1 MALFDGNLKQRLIGT
16 IVLIILAVVFLPMI
30 FNNRGEKLPETIVTV
45 PSEPTRPEI
54 STTPSQP
61 EVTTATVTNQAA
73 TNTVV
78 TTIPQP
84 EHNTQPVTSTQQTT
98 AVEQNTNTTTPATNT
113 NTQQTSPQTNN
124 PITPSWTIQIAAVS
138 NPTNAEEFTNKLR
151 KANYNA
157 YTRKEGNIY
166 RIFVGPFI
174 NKTEAFRTQKLIE
187 KQFKEKGIVREF
199 KPERN

>member
-16 IVLIILAVVFLPMI
+16 VVLIMLAVVFLPMI

-45 PSEPTRPEI
+45 PTEPTRPEN
-54 STTPSQP
+54 SGTQP
-61 EVTTATVTNQAA
+61 EVTSTAVTSQANT
-73 TNTVV
+73 TNSVV
-78 TTIPQP
+78 TTVAQP
-84 EHNTQPVTSTQQTT
+84 EHNTQPITTQQTNST
-98 AVEQNTNTTTPATNT
+98 QYNTNTASSTNATI
-113 NTQQTSPQTNN
+113 QQTLPQTSNQ
-124 PITPSWTIQIAAVS
+124 TPSWTIQIAAVS

-157 YTRKEGNIY
+157 YTRKDGNLY

-199 KPERN
+199 KPERK